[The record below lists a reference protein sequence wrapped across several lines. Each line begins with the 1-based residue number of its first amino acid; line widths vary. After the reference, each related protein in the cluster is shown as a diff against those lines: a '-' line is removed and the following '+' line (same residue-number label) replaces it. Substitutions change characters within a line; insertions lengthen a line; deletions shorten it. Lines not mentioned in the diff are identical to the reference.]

1 MGAVGLVYS
10 SSSSSSCCCCCFIFP
25 IQLITIKFDA
35 LLFGSSDDLTVLL
48 IIIGAVVAVVVIA
61 VIIAIVIWR
70 ITSASQSQDAVGS
83 PRPSAPI
90 TVSTAP
96 PAQSRFLQS
105 QLHTQ
110 GYYNNGYQ
118 DNGYRDNEYFGH
130 RDYPFAYHSRVN
142 VHSDQFEPF

>member
-1 MGAVGLVYS
+1 
-10 SSSSSSCCCCCFIFP
+10 
-25 IQLITIKFDA
+25 

-48 IIIGAVVAVVVIA
+48 IIIFGAVAAVVVIA
-61 VIIAIVIWR
+61 VIAAIVIWR
-70 ITSASQSQDAVGS
+70 ITPASQSQDAVGS
-83 PRPSAPI
+83 PPPSAPI
-90 TVSTAP
+90 TVSSAP

-105 QLHTQ
+105 QLHTR

-142 VHSDQFEPF
+142 VGLHSVGGVAQW